1 MIFIIFATRLPQKN
15 DMKTYM
21 TRLAALVATI
31 LLSIPAAGQQASDI
45 SQALKTIASDPAL
58 SNALI
63 GVCIRTEDGSTLAQI
78 NPHTMMAPAS
88 NMKLITTG
96 AALHTLG
103 SGFRYRTQ
111 IGYTGHI
118 QDGTLEGDLYIIGGG
133 DPTTGS
139 TDSIAVR
146 LTSTFASWEK
156 MIRNAGISKIE
167 GHIIGDGR
175 WSEGMAEEPTW
186 SFQDIGVYYGT
197 GVTGLMFYENMLS
210 FNAQPGAEVGTPVR
224 FSASYPQTPWME
236 IRNEATTGRKGI
248 GDETYMFTSEFAP
261 IAAIRGSFGI
271 DRGKKRVDFS
281 NKFPEYTCARY
292 FEDYLKGKG
301 ISCSKGAADFRL
313 KNGWLQERCD
323 TAAVTIIGHTES
335 PDLRRIAFTTNH
347 VSNNLYAETLFKT
360 LGEHI
365 YGSTTY
371 ESSRKALEEA
381 LREMGLAP
389 DKGLSIQDGSG
400 LSRQNYASA
409 DFFCRFLK
417 AMMDSPAYEDFLR
430 SLPQPGGNGSLQY
443 NMKNYPAELR
453 RRIRVKS
460 GSMNGVRCYSGY
472 VLPRTAEGKTII
484 FSILTGNST
493 APTWKTRQL
502 LDKMMAVIAETN

>member
-1 MIFIIFATRLPQKN
+1 
-15 DMKTYM
+15 MKTYI
-21 TRLAALVATI
+21 TKLSALVLNFLI
-31 LLSIPAAGQQASDI
+31 CFSAAAQQDSDI
-45 SQALKTIASDPAL
+45 SSALRVIASDPSL
-58 SNALI
+58 SNAFV

-103 SGFRYRTQ
+103 GGFRYNTH
-111 IGYTGHI
+111 IGYTGSI
-118 QDGTLEGDLYIIGGG
+118 QDGILEGDLHIIGGG

-139 TDSIAVR
+139 TDSIAVA
-146 LTSTFASWEK
+146 LNTTFADWEK
-156 MIRNAGISKIE
+156 LIRNAGIRQIN

-175 WSEGMAEEPTW
+175 WAEGMAEESTW
-186 SFQDIGVYYGT
+186 SYQDIGVYYGT

-210 FNAQPGAEVGTPVR
+210 FNAQPGSEVGAPVQI
-224 FSASYPQTPWME
+224 SASYPQTPWME
-236 IRNEATTGRKGI
+236 IRNEATTDRKGI

-261 IAAIRGSFGI
+261 IAAIRGTFGI

-292 FEDYLKGKG
+292 FENYLKGKG
-301 ISCSKGAADFRL
+301 ISCSKGAADFRME
-313 KNGWLQERCD
+313 KEWITDGCD
-323 TAAVTIIGHTES
+323 TTSVTLIGHTES

-347 VSNNLYAETLFKT
+347 ASNNLYAETLFKT
-360 LGEHI
+360 LGKHFC
-365 YGSTTY
+365 GSTTY
-371 ESSRKALEEA
+371 ESSRKALEKA
-381 LREMGLAP
+381 LRDMGLDP
-389 DKGLSIQDGSG
+389 GKGLSIQDGSG

-417 AMMDSPAYEDFLR
+417 AMMASPAYEDFLR
-430 SLPQPGGNGSLQY
+430 SLPHPGGNGSLQY
-443 NMKNYPAELR
+443 NMKSYPAELR
-453 RRIRVKS
+453 NRIRVKS

-472 VLPRTAEGKTII
+472 ILPSTPEGRTII

-502 LDKMMAVIAETN
+502 LDKMMAVIAEAN

>member
-1 MIFIIFATRLPQKN
+1 MRTTIIKL
-15 DMKTYM
+15 
-21 TRLAALVATI
+21 TI
-31 LLSIPAAGQQASDI
+31 LILSVIISITASGQQTTDI
-45 SQALKTIASDPAL
+45 NNTLTAIAADPAL
-58 SNALI
+58 SQAFV
-63 GVCIRTEDGSTLAQI
+63 GACIQTEDGEIIAQI

-103 SGFRYRTQ
+103 SGFRYKTK
-111 IGYTGHI
+111 IGYTGNI
-118 QDGTLEGDLYIIGGG
+118 QDGILDGNLYIIGGG

-139 TDSIAVR
+139 TDSIAVA
-146 LTSTFASWEK
+146 LKTTFADWEK
-156 MIRNAGISKIE
+156 TIRSAGIRQIN
-167 GHIIGDGR
+167 GHIVGDGR
-175 WSEGMAEEPTW
+175 WSEGMAEESTW
-186 SFQDIGVYYGT
+186 SYQDIGVYYGT

-210 FNAQPGAEVGTPVR
+210 FNAQPGEAIGSPVQIN
-224 FSASYPQTPWME
+224 ASYPQTPWME
-236 IRNEATTGRKGI
+236 IRNEAKTGSQGL
-248 GDETYMFTSEFAP
+248 GDETYMFTSEFTP

-292 FEDYLKGKG
+292 FEDYLKDKG
-301 ISCSKGAADFRL
+301 IHCSKGAADFRL
-313 KNGWLQERCD
+313 NNEWTRNECD
-323 TAAVTIIGHTES
+323 TASITIIGHTES

-360 LGEHI
+360 LGKHF

-371 ESSRKALEEA
+371 EDSRKALEKA
-381 LREMGLAP
+381 LRNMGLNP
-389 DKGLSIQDGSG
+389 QKGLSIQDGSG

-417 AMMDSPAYEDFLR
+417 AMMASPAYEDFLR
-430 SLPQPGGNGSLQY
+430 SLPHPGGNGSLQY
-443 NMKNYPAELR
+443 NMKSYPAELR
-453 RRIRVKS
+453 NRIRVKS

-472 VLPRTAEGKTII
+472 ILPRTPEGKTII

-502 LDKMMAVIAETN
+502 LDKMMSEIAEAN